1 MKQASVSSGNY
12 VPAAFHVLGP
22 WRGSQFRYHPRFG
35 VQRTW
40 PTQPPIEITG
50 RCQLAALAVTRS
62 ILALVVVLA
71 MAAAVGVV
79 FAMFASPRGCGVYT
93 VEAGSGAIRC
103 VEVKPKVG
111 ANNATD
117 YDGRCAATD

>member
-1 MKQASVSSGNY
+1 
-12 VPAAFHVLGP
+12 
-22 WRGSQFRYHPRFG
+22 
-35 VQRTW
+35 
-40 PTQPPIEITG
+40 
-50 RCQLAALAVTRS
+50 VTRS

>member
-1 MKQASVSSGNY
+1 
-12 VPAAFHVLGP
+12 
-22 WRGSQFRYHPRFG
+22 
-35 VQRTW
+35 
-40 PTQPPIEITG
+40 
-50 RCQLAALAVTRS
+50 VTRS

-103 VEVKPKVG
+103 AEVKPKVG
-111 ANNATD
+111 ATQ
-117 YDGRCAATD
+117 CC

>member
-1 MKQASVSSGNY
+1 M
-12 VPAAFHVLGP
+12 
-22 WRGSQFRYHPRFG
+22 
-35 VQRTW
+35 
-40 PTQPPIEITG
+40 
-50 RCQLAALAVTRS
+50 TRS
-62 ILALVVVLA
+62 ILALVVVLV

-103 VEVKPKVG
+103 VDQKSEQH
-111 ANNATD
+111 NAAD